1 MSQIDK
7 HKETFKEEAY
17 ELLGELET
25 AFLEMEESPDNKEL
39 IGRVFRAMH
48 TIKGSGAMFGFDDIA
63 GFMHDVESVFEQ
75 VRDGKIAVTKH
86 LINLGLSAR
95 DQIRAMLD
103 AYGGN
108 EPVDESKS
116 KEILAAFKKLISHEE
131 KKDGTAKAADVK
143 SSEEINNENIVY
155 RIHFRP
161 AKNIFMNGTNPIY
174 LLNEL
179 KELGECKVIAYVEM
193 VPPIDEINPE
203 FCYTH
208 WDIILTTGKGVDA
221 IKDVFIFIAD
231 DCELNIKIVD
241 GYSGLGDAAD
251 NEKIGNILID
261 RGVISQD
268 DIKKALSSQK
278 RLGEILIDAEAV
290 TNEGLRSALAEQ
302 SLIRDVR
309 KKRQNV
315 ETHSNIRVPAEKLD
329 HFVDLVGELVILQQR
344 LSRTA
349 SRQNDPELFA
359 IAEEVERLTVEL
371 RDSAFSVRMVPIGTT
386 FNKLKRLVRD
396 LSNELGKETEMMTD
410 GGETELDK
418 TVIEQLNDPLVHLIR
433 NSIDHGL
440 EPPGVREASGKP
452 KTGVIHLSAC
462 HSGSHVIIQIRDDG
476 KGIDKCAVRA
486 RAIEK
491 GLVAA
496 NAELPEKECYA
507 LILEPGFSTAKEIT
521 SVSGRGVGMDVVRQT
536 IAALRGS
543 IDIESKKG
551 KGTTITIT
559 LPLTL
564 AIIEGLQVEIGGE
577 FFVMP
582 LSAVEECIELT
593 REDVVKSNGRHIA
606 NVRGEIVPYIRLK
619 DWFFLDGE
627 KKDIEQIVITRTG
640 DRRVGFVVDRVV
652 GEHQTV
658 IKTLGAVYKNVRGVS
673 GATILGDGRVA
684 MIIDIPHLI
693 QAAEMEE
700 SLLWVQVCN
709 SNPHLYC

>member
-1 MSQIDK
+1 MDK

-25 AFLEMEESPDNKEL
+25 AFLELEGSPDDREL

-63 GFMHDVESVFEQ
+63 EFMHDIETVFEQ

-95 DQIRAMLD
+95 DQIRTMLD
-103 AYGGN
+103 AYSKN
-108 EPVDESKS
+108 EPADESRS
-116 KEILAAFKKLISHEE
+116 REILAAFKSLVPQAE
-131 KKDGTAKAADVK
+131 KKREVTSSSDVRHPDYN
-143 SSEEINNENIVY
+143 NNENIVY
-155 RIHFRP
+155 RIYFRP
-161 AKNIFMNGTNPIY
+161 AQNIFMNGTNPIY

-179 KELGECKVIAYVEM
+179 KELGECKVFAYVDTI
-193 VPPIDEINPE
+193 PPLNEINPE
-203 FCYTH
+203 YCYTH
-208 WDIILTTGKGVDA
+208 WDIILTTNKGIDS
-221 IKDVFIFIAD
+221 IKDVFIFVEG
-231 DCELNIKIVD
+231 DCELSIKIVD
-241 GYSGLGDAAD
+241 GDGGLDTTGDI
-251 NEKIGNILID
+251 EKIGNILMD
-261 RGVISQD
+261 RGVLSQD

-278 RLGEILIDAEAV
+278 RLGEILVDSKAV
-290 TNEGLRSALAEQ
+290 TKEGLRSALAEQ
-302 SLIRDVR
+302 SQIRDAR
-309 KKRQNV
+309 QKRQNM
-315 ETHSNIRVPAEKLD
+315 ETNSNIRVSTDKLD

-349 SRQNDPELFA
+349 SRQNDSELFS

-371 RDSAFSVRMVPIGTT
+371 RDSAFSVRMVPIETT

-396 LSNELGKETEMMTD
+396 LSNELGKETAMTTN

-418 TVIEQLNDPLVHLIR
+418 TVIDQLNDPLVHIIR
-433 NSIDHGL
+433 NCIDHGI
-440 EPPGVREASGKP
+440 EPPDVRKASGKA
-452 KTGVIHLSAC
+452 KTGEIRISAF
-462 HSGSHVIIQIRDDG
+462 HSGSNVLIQIKDDG
-476 KGIDKCAVRA
+476 NGINTEVVRKK
-486 RAIEK
+486 AIEK

-496 NAELPEKECYA
+496 NAELSEKECYS
-507 LILEPGFSTAKEIT
+507 LIFEPGFSTAKEIT
-521 SVSGRGVGMDVVRQT
+521 SVSGRGVGMDVVKQT
-536 IAALRGS
+536 IDSLRGS
-543 IDIESKKG
+543 IDVESKKG

-577 FFVMP
+577 YFVLP
-582 LSAVEECIELT
+582 LSAVEECVELT
-593 REDVVKSNGRHIA
+593 HKDVLKANGRHIA

-619 DWFFLDGE
+619 DWFLLDGE
-627 KKDIEQIVITRTG
+627 VKDIEQIVITRTG

-658 IKTLGAVYKNVRGVS
+658 IKALGTIYKNVQGVS

-700 SLLWVQVCN
+700 NSLCA
-709 SNPHLYC
+709 

>member
-1 MSQIDK
+1 MSHIDK

-25 AFLEMEESPDNKEL
+25 AFLELEESPDNREL
-39 IGRVFRAMH
+39 VGRVFRAMH

-63 GFMHDVESVFEQ
+63 EFMHDVETVFEQ

-86 LINLGLSAR
+86 LVNLGLSAK

-108 EPVDESKS
+108 EPADESRS
-116 KEILAAFKKLISHEE
+116 TEIIAAFRKLISRDD
-131 KKDGTAKAADVK
+131 KKSGAAKAAETGV
-143 SSEEINNENIVY
+143 SGETNCENIVY

-161 AKNIFMNGTNPIY
+161 EKNIFMNGTNPIY

-179 KELGECKVIAYVEM
+179 KELGECRAIAHVDTI
-193 VPPIDEINPE
+193 PPIHEINPE
-203 FCYTH
+203 YCYTH

-221 IKDVFIFIAD
+221 IKDIFIFIAD
-231 DCELNIKIVD
+231 NCELNIKVVD
-241 GYSGLGDAAD
+241 GYCESDEAAD
-251 NEKIGNILID
+251 NEKLGNILVD
-261 RGVISQD
+261 RGIISPD
-268 DIKKALSSQK
+268 DIEKALSSQK
-278 RLGEILIDAEAV
+278 RLGEILVDAEAV
-290 TNEGLRSALAEQ
+290 TNEGLRSALEEQ
-302 SLIRDVR
+302 SQIRDAR
-309 KKRQNV
+309 KKRQTT

-349 SRQNDPELFA
+349 SRQNDSELFA

-371 RDSAFSVRMVPIGTT
+371 RDSAFSVRMVPIGMI

-396 LSNELGKETEMMTD
+396 LSDELGKETDMATD

-418 TVIEQLNDPLVHLIR
+418 TVIDRLNDPLVHIIR
-433 NSIDHGL
+433 NSIDHGIEL
-440 EPPGVREASGKP
+440 PGAREASGKP
-452 KTGVIHLSAC
+452 GTGVIHLSAF
-462 HSGSHVIIQIRDDG
+462 HSGSSVIIQIRDDG
-476 KGIDKCAVRA
+476 RGIDTDIVRA

-491 GLVAA
+491 GMVAA
-496 NAELPEKECYA
+496 NAELSEKECYA
-507 LILEPGFSTAKEIT
+507 LIFEPGFSTAKEVT
-521 SVSGRGVGMDVVRQT
+521 SVSGRGVGMDVVKQT
-536 IAALRGS
+536 IDSLRGS
-543 IDIESKKG
+543 IDVESKKG

-564 AIIEGLQVEIGGE
+564 AIIEGLQVEIGNE
-577 FFVMP
+577 YFVLP

-593 REDVVKSNGRHIA
+593 REEALKAKGRHIT

-619 DWFFLDGE
+619 DWFFLEGNSE
-627 KKDIEQIVITRTG
+627 NIEQIVITRTG

-658 IKTLGAVYKNVRGVS
+658 IKALGSVYKNVQGVS

-693 QAAEMEE
+693 QAVEMEE
-700 SLLWVQVCN
+700 NSLCA
-709 SNPHLYC
+709 

>member
-25 AFLEMEESPDNKEL
+25 AFLAMEESPDNKEL